1 MGVSSHGEAGQ
12 QVTGLPVGAG
22 CTEAL
27 LLQLVAAPVGG
38 PSAASSVDL
47 CRDFRGGNLCPLICV
62 V

>member
-1 MGVSSHGEAGQ
+1 MCESSHGEAGQ

-27 LLQLVAAPVGG
+27 LLIGGLLAAN
-38 PSAASSVDL
+38 SRDL
-47 CRDFRGGNLCPLICV
+47 HTQFRGGNLSSLICV